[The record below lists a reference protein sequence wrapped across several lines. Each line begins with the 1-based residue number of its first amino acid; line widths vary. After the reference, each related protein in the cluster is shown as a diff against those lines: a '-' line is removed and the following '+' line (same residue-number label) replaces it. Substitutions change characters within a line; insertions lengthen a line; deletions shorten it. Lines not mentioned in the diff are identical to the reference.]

1 MNAETEDW
9 LKSDDSREYF
19 ELLRMPTVGADPL
32 HLRDCVAAA
41 MWLKKWL
48 EAIGAE
54 AELVVPGARSAK
66 AEGEGRSVG
75 SSSSVPVVVAERKGA
90 EGAPTVLVY
99 GHYDVQ
105 PVDPV
110 SEWKTPPFEPTVEG
124 DRVYCRGAQDDKGQ
138 FFAFLCGIREYL
150 ATAPS
155 NLNLKL
161 SDRFVYD
168 ATYLRLKNIELS
180 YAIPCKG
187 KVLQKAKVYV
197 SGQNLVTFTSYPLW
211 NPDVNAKGG
220 GSSLTQGVDAS
231 CYPIARTATLGCRLT
246 F

>member
-1 MNAETEDW
+1 MYLFYGYVEDG
-9 LKSDDSREYF
+9 Y
-19 ELLRMPTVGADPL
+19 
-32 HLRDCVAAA
+32 
-41 MWLKKWL
+41 
-48 EAIGAE
+48 
-54 AELVVPGARSAK
+54 
-66 AEGEGRSVG
+66 
-75 SSSSVPVVVAERKGA
+75 
-90 EGAPTVLVY
+90 
-99 GHYDVQ
+99 
-105 PVDPV
+105 
-110 SEWKTPPFEPTVEG
+110 
-124 DRVYCRGAQDDKGQ
+124 DDKGQ
-138 FFAFLCGIREYL
+138 LKYKDFDEDGNISTEDKRIIGNPNPDFLLNFNTSISWKGLTLSAFFQGSFGGDIYSLTMASIAYGYASNGNVLREVYYNYWTPDRPDAKYPNL
-150 ATAPS
+150 IS

-231 CYPIARTATLGCRLT
+231 CYPIARTVTLGCRLT